1 LAAAQPVAAERVG
14 IAERP
19 NRVIRVAAGE
29 HRDSFAR
36 MPSRDDSV
44 RIALPPDFDFD
55 WVLGFL
61 AARTVASLEAV
72 RERAY
77 RRSVRVN
84 GKPVTL
90 TLTEIARNA
99 SVGEG
104 RAQHLLIASARPRL
118 QAATLEA
125 AVRRMLD
132 LDVDLGHF
140 HRLARRDPILAPIVR
155 RRSGIRLPQLLDP
168 FEGLTRAILGQQV
181 SVAGAS
187 TITDRLVRLFSRP
200 VRGASN
206 SGFLAFPTPADVAEA
221 GSDRLR
227 ELGLTRTR
235 AATLHGAARR
245 IADGALDLERLRTL
259 PADEAQAALEELPG
273 IGPWTASYVRMR
285 ALGDRDAFPSADLG
299 VIKRMEAAGVARQS
313 ILDVAE
319 RWRPWRGY
327 VTLHLWAS
335 AADRR

>member
-1 LAAAQPVAAERVG
+1 MVALLSE
-14 IAERP
+14 
-19 NRVIRVAAGE
+19 
-29 HRDSFAR
+29 D
-36 MPSRDDSV
+36 V
-44 RIALPPDFDFD
+44 RIALPPGFDFS

-77 RRSVRVN
+77 HRSVRVN
-84 GKPVTL
+84 GKSVTL
-90 TLTEIARNA
+90 TLTEAVTSRRKGRVLVA
-99 SVGEG
+99 TSRPGLKAGE
-104 RAQHLLIASARPRL
+104 
-118 QAATLEA
+118 LEA

-132 LDVDLGHF
+132 LDVDLGRF
-140 HRLARRDPILAPIVR
+140 HRLARRDPILASIVR

-200 VRGASN
+200 VPGARN
-206 SGFLAFPTPADVAEA
+206 TGFLAFPTPADVADA
-221 GSDRLR
+221 GADRLR

-235 AATLHGAARR
+235 AATLDGAARR
-245 IADGALDLERLRTL
+245 IADGALDLERLRTS
-259 PADEAQAALEELPG
+259 PADEAQAALEALPG

-299 VIKRMEAAGVARQS
+299 VIKAMQAAGIARPT
-313 ILDVAE
+313 IVEVAE

-327 VTLHLWAS
+327 ATLHLWAS
-335 AADRR
+335 AADG

>member
-1 LAAAQPVAAERVG
+1 MAM
-14 IAERP
+14 
-19 NRVIRVAAGE
+19 
-29 HRDSFAR
+29 D
-36 MPSRDDSV
+36 SRDDSAV

-61 AARTVASLEAV
+61 AARTVASLETV

-77 RRSVRVN
+77 HRSVRLN

-90 TLTEIARNA
+90 VLTEVVHGA
-99 SVGEG
+99 SVAGG
-104 RAQHLLIASARPRL
+104 RAQRALVATSRPRL
-118 QAATLEA
+118 PADALEA

-140 HRLARRDPILAPIVR
+140 HRLARRDPILAPMVR

-187 TITDRLVRLFSRP
+187 TITDRLVRLVSRP
-200 VRGASN
+200 VPGAKR
-206 SGFLAFPTPADVAEA
+206 SGFLAFPTPADVTEA
-221 GSDRLR
+221 GAGRLR
-227 ELGLTRTR
+227 EIGLTRVR
-235 AATLHGAARR
+235 AATLHGAAQR
-245 IADGALDLERLRTL
+245 IADGALDLERLRSL
-259 PADEAQAALEELPG
+259 PADEAQAALEQLPG

-299 VIKRMEAAGVARQS
+299 VIKRMQAAGVARQS
-313 ILDVAE
+313 ILEVAE

-335 AADRR
+335 AADGG

>member
-1 LAAAQPVAAERVG
+1 
-14 IAERP
+14 
-19 NRVIRVAAGE
+19 
-29 HRDSFAR
+29 
-36 MPSRDDSV
+36 MPSRDTGDV

-61 AARTVASLEAV
+61 AARTVLSLETV

-77 RRSVRVN
+77 HRSVRVN

-90 TLTEIARNA
+90 TLTEVAVGGDRGQRALLAR
-99 SVGEG
+99 S
-104 RAQHLLIASARPRL
+104 RPRL
-118 QAATLEA
+118 QAASLEA

-132 LDVDLGHF
+132 LDVDLGRF
-140 HRLARRDPILAPIVR
+140 HRLARRDAILASIVR

-187 TITDRLVRLFSRP
+187 TITDRLVRLFSRRAP
-200 VRGASN
+200 GAGQT
-206 SGFLAFPTPADVAEA
+206 GFLAFPTPADVAEA
-221 GSDRLR
+221 GADRLR
-227 ELGLTRTR
+227 GLGLTRTR
-235 AATLHGAARR
+235 AATLAGAARR
-245 IADGALDLERLRTL
+245 IAEGALDLERLRSV

-285 ALGDRDAFPSADLG
+285 ALGDHDAFPSADLG
-299 VIKRMEAAGVARQS
+299 VIKAMPAAGVARQS
-313 ILDVAE
+313 ILEVAE

-335 AADRR
+335 AADGR

>member
-1 LAAAQPVAAERVG
+1 MA
-14 IAERP
+14 IASGDHSA
-19 NRVIRVAAGE
+19 V
-29 HRDSFAR
+29 R
-36 MPSRDDSV
+36 M
-44 RIALPPDFDFD
+44 ALPPDFDFD

-61 AARTVASLEAV
+61 AARTVASLESV

-77 RRSVRVN
+77 HRSVRVN

-90 TLTEIARNA
+90 LLTEGVHGPGARDR
-99 SVGEG
+99 G
-104 RAQHLLIASARPRL
+104 RRVLVATSRPRL
-118 QAATLEA
+118 PADGLEA

-187 TITDRLVRLFSRP
+187 TITDRLVRLVSRP
-200 VRGASN
+200 VPGAKN

-221 GSDRLR
+221 GADRLR
-227 ELGLTRTR
+227 EIGLTRAR
-235 AATLHGAARR
+235 AATLHGAAQR
-245 IADGALDLERLRTL
+245 IADGALDLERLRTVA
-259 PADEAQAALEELPG
+259 ADEAQAALEQLPG

-299 VIKRMEAAGVARQS
+299 VIKRLQAAGVARQS
-313 ILDVAE
+313 ILEVAE

-335 AADRR
+335 AADGR

>member
-1 LAAAQPVAAERVG
+1 MAM
-14 IAERP
+14 
-19 NRVIRVAAGE
+19 
-29 HRDSFAR
+29 D
-36 MPSRDDSV
+36 SRDDSAV

-61 AARTVASLEAV
+61 AARTVASLETV

-77 RRSVRVN
+77 HRSVRVN

-90 TLTEIARNA
+90 VLTEVVHGA
-99 SVGEG
+99 SVAGG
-104 RAQHLLIASARPRL
+104 RARRALVATSRPQL
-118 QAATLEA
+118 PADALEA

-140 HRLARRDPILAPIVR
+140 HRLARRDPILAPMVR

-187 TITDRLVRLFSRP
+187 TITDRLVRLVSRP
-200 VRGASN
+200 VPGAKR
-206 SGFLAFPTPADVAEA
+206 SGFLAFPTPADVTEA
-221 GSDRLR
+221 GAGRLR
-227 ELGLTRTR
+227 EIGLTRVR
-235 AATLHGAARR
+235 AATLHGAAQR
-245 IADGALDLERLRTL
+245 IADGALDLERLRSL
-259 PADEAQAALEELPG
+259 PADEAQAALEQLPG

-299 VIKRMEAAGVARQS
+299 VIKRMQAAGVARQS
-313 ILDVAE
+313 ILEVAE

-335 AADRR
+335 AADGG

>member
-1 LAAAQPVAAERVG
+1 MA
-14 IAERP
+14 
-19 NRVIRVAAGE
+19 
-29 HRDSFAR
+29 
-36 MPSRDDSV
+36 SRDNGDV

-61 AARTVASLEAV
+61 AARTVASLETV

-77 RRSVRVN
+77 HRSVRVN
-84 GKPVTL
+84 GKAVTL
-90 TLTEIARNA
+90 TLTEVVPGA
-99 SVGEG
+99 SVAGG
-104 RAQHLLIASARPRL
+104 RGQRMLVARSHPRL
-118 QAATLEA
+118 PAGVLEG

-140 HRLARRDPILAPIVR
+140 HRLARRDPILAPMVR

-181 SVAGAS
+181 SVPGAS
-187 TITDRLVRLFSRP
+187 TITDRLVRLVSRP
-200 VRGASN
+200 VPGAKR
-206 SGFLAFPTPADVAEA
+206 SGFLAFPTPADVTEA
-221 GSDRLR
+221 GAGRLR
-227 ELGLTRTR
+227 EIGLTRVR
-235 AATLHGAARR
+235 AATLHGAAQR
-245 IADGALDLERLRTL
+245 IADGALDLERLRSL
-259 PADEAQAALEELPG
+259 PADEAQAALEQLPG

-299 VIKRMEAAGVARQS
+299 VIKRMQAAGVARQS
-313 ILDVAE
+313 ILEVAE

-335 AADRR
+335 AAGGG